1 MFLLNIVEGRFISSD
16 GSNILTNFNT
26 DILPR
31 ENDEITIKESADAFI
46 VTKVL
51 IDFRSYQ
58 SQEETIAHVIS
69 AHRIRVFVFVD
80 NTGFARFKK

>member
-31 ENDEITIKESADAFI
+31 ENDEITIKESADTFI
-46 VTKVL
+46 VTKIS
-51 IDFRSYQ
+51 IDFRSH
-58 SQEETIAHVIS
+58 QEKTITNEIS
-69 AHRIRVFVFVD
+69 LHRIRVFVFVD
-80 NTGFARFKK
+80 NTGFTRFRK

>member
-58 SQEETIAHVIS
+58 IV
-69 AHRIRVFVFVD
+69 RVFVFVD
-80 NTGFARFKK
+80 NAGFARFRK